1 MPDFMTEVAL
11 ALLFPAIGLYVLYWV
26 IRLAVR
32 HGLRDAHNESGSLVE
47 SRHGPAAHP
56 AHLRR

>member
-11 ALLFPAIGLYVLYWV
+11 ALLFPVLGMYVLYWV

-32 HGLRDAHNESGSLVE
+32 HGLRDVQNEDGL
-47 SRHGPAAHP
+47 
-56 AHLRR
+56 LR